1 MPGTE
6 EWLNVFIGLGQT
18 GHGLVMVVGAGTDLG
33 LESEVNTPD
42 L

>member
-1 MPGTE
+1 MV
-6 EWLNVFIGLGQT
+6 NVFIGLGRS
-18 GHGLVMVVGAGTDLG
+18 GHGLVIALGAGTDLG